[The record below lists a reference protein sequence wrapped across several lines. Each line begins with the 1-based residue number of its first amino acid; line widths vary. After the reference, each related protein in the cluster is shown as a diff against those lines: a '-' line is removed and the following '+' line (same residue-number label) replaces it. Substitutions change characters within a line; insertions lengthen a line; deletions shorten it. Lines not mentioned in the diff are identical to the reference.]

1 MNFISKI
8 IITVKY
14 TYSRGVVLVYDV
26 AGDVK
31 VKFYEEQV
39 ECWAWGKRRIGVSGL
54 VEVKKRVGVQLG
66 FY

>member
-1 MNFISKI
+1 MNI
-8 IITVKY
+8 

-54 VEVKKRVGVQLG
+54 LEVKKRVGVQLEM
-66 FY
+66 